1 MVQMDLFD
9 RINRKIDKVRNKAK
23 SIIARHSDPET
34 SKAAAAHIE
43 PNLSATKQRCLAVLN
58 GSMTASEIGRDAT
71 VNGGNAETHRKR
83 VGELHRD
90 GLIESCGTRVCTV
103 TGINAAVYRRVGT

>member
-1 MVQMDLFD
+1 MMQLDLFAD
-9 RINRKIDKVRNKAK
+9 SKRKRPAP
-23 SIIARHSDPET
+23 IARSTDPAT
-34 SKAAAAHIE
+34 SHEAASGV
-43 PNLSATKQRCLAVLN
+43 NLSATKQRCLAVLK

-103 TGINAAVYRRVGT
+103 TGINAAVYRRVG